1 VARDDPPGVTSLRG
15 DGTIDQLLR
24 RAVTRIEALGLEVY
38 AVIDHSGGAAEAGV
52 TMPDTKLVLFG
63 TTPELTGLVRAHPQ
77 LAIELPLRLL
87 IFENDEGA
95 VLIGY
100 HPPDDLARRYELTD
114 YEAGA
119 LRVLEVVARQTQNHP

>member
-38 AVIDHSGGAAEAGV
+38 AVIDHSGDAAEAGV

-63 TTPELTGLVRAHPQ
+63 TTPDLAGLVRAHPQ

-87 IFENDEGA
+87 IFENDEGD

-114 YEAGA
+114 HEAGA